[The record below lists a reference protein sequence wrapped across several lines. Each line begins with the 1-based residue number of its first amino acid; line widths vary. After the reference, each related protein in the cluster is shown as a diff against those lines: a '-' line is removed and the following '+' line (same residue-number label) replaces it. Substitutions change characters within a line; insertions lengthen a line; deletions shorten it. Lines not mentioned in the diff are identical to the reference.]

1 MNGPRVSVAVLLRQ
15 GVQAQQAG
23 QLPQAEA
30 SYRQVLLQLPE
41 QPDALQLL
49 GLVASHV
56 GNLPVAEDLMRR
68 SLRARPA
75 QPHVWNNLGNLL
87 LDSARTEDALVCYA
101 KALTLDEIY
110 VDAHYNQARALR
122 SAGQLKEAQASVGRA
137 VALAKP
143 PTAAMLQLKAQIE
156 DDRGDLDAALATLEQ
171 ALRLAPDRPALLH
184 NRATALQRRH
194 RPAEALTAHERALA
208 LGLNVPDAHYNH
220 GNTLQSLG
228 RLDEAAQ
235 AYRRALA
242 LEPCHRLAL
251 YDLARLRWRRA
262 EPLFD
267 AELLAAEAA
276 HPASP
281 VAPAVRGQLLLRAER
296 HADAVAAY
304 AEAVGRAPEVAAH
317 HDGLGQALA
326 RLRDFDAAL
335 AAHARAVA
343 LAPREATLRINQAS
357 ALLMAGQPAAAAS
370 AAEAACTLSPDDQNA
385 WALKG
390 LAWRQLGD
398 PRERWLNDLRWVQP
412 VDLPV
417 PEGHHDMQA
426 FNAALAAELRALH
439 HDQAAPVDQTLR
451 QGTQTLGD
459 IFEQGH
465 AHVNAI
471 KARIAQ
477 AIDRHIARLPTDP
490 LHPLLRRSS
499 GRWRFS
505 DSWSSRLGQ
514 GGFHT
519 HHVHP
524 HGWISAVYY
533 VVVPGCVFAAADR
546 AGWLQL
552 GQSDL
557 GLGALDAPQHFVQPR
572 AGRLVMFPS
581 YLWHGTAP
589 FEEVAERLTL
599 AFDIVPT

>member
-1 MNGPRVSVAVLLRQ
+1 MNGPRIPAATLLRQ

-23 QLPQAEA
+23 RLPEAEA
-30 SYRQVLLQLPE
+30 AYRQVLLQHPE

-49 GLVASHV
+49 GLVASRV

-87 LDSARTEDALVCYA
+87 LDAARVDEALGCFFQALV
-101 KALTLDEIY
+101 LDARY
-110 VDAHYNQARALR
+110 VDAHYNHARALR
-122 SAGQLKEAQASVGRA
+122 SAGRLEDALASVRQ
-137 VALAKP
+137 ALALAPK
-143 PTAAMLQLKAQIE
+143 PTAAMLQLQAQIE
-156 DDRGDLDAALATLEQ
+156 DDQGELDAALATLDQ

-184 NRATALQRRH
+184 NRATLLQRRH
-194 RPAEALTAHERALA
+194 RHGEALAVHERAQA
-208 LGLNVPDAHYNH
+208 LGLDVADAHYNH

-228 RLDEAAQ
+228 RLDDAAQ

-242 LEPCHRLAL
+242 LDPVHRLAL

-262 EPLFD
+262 ESDFD
-267 AELLAAEAA
+267 AELLAAQHA

-281 VAPAVRGQLLLRAER
+281 VPPAVRGQLLLRAER
-296 HADAVAAY
+296 HADAAAAY
-304 AEAVGRAPEVAAH
+304 VEAVRRAGDVPAH

-326 RLRDFDAAL
+326 RLRSFDGAL

-343 LAPREATLRINQAS
+343 MAPGEALLRINQSAS
-357 ALLMAGQPAAAAS
+357 LLMAGQPAAAAE
-370 AAEAACTLSPDDQNA
+370 AAEAASTLAPDDQNA
-385 WALKG
+385 WALRG
-390 LAWRQLGD
+390 LAWRLQGD
-398 PRERWLNDLRWVQP
+398 PRDSWLNDLRWVQA
-412 VDLPV
+412 VDLEA
-417 PEGHHDMQA
+417 PEGHADMQA

-451 QGTQTLGD
+451 QGTQTSGD

-465 AHVNAI
+465 PHVDAI

-477 AIDRHIARLPTDP
+477 AIDGHVAGLPTDP
-490 LHPLLRRSS
+490 AHPLLRRRAA
-499 GRWRFS
+499 RWRFS

-533 VVVPGCVFAAADR
+533 VTVPASTEDTQAR

-557 GLGALDAPQHFVQPR
+557 DLGLLDAPRHFVQPR
-572 AGRLVMFPS
+572 PGRLVLFPS
-581 YLWHGTAP
+581 YLWHGTVP
-589 FEEVAERLTL
+589 FTESAERLTI
-599 AFDIVPT
+599 AFDIVPA